1 MNHATNEDDRDE
13 GVDDGDEA
21 ADDGDA
27 GSPPGAGVPAAPSLT
42 GKARRHLR
50 ALGHHLQPVVQVGK
64 HGVTESVVASVAA
77 ALLQHELVKVKRGS
91 ECPVVRSEVARA
103 IASALSAAVAQEL
116 GNTILFYKRHPK
128 KPVIVLPK

>member
-1 MNHATNEDDRDE
+1 MNDATKEDDLT
-13 GVDDGDEA
+13 V
-21 ADDGDA
+21 
-27 GSPPGAGVPAAPSLT
+27 PGLT

-91 ECPVVRSEVARA
+91 ECKVARKDVA
-103 IASALSAAVAQEL
+103 AQIASSLSAAVAQEL